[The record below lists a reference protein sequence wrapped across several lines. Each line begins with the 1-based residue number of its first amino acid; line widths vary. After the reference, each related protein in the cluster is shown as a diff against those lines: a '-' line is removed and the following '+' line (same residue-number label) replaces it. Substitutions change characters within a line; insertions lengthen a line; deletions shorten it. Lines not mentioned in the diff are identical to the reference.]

1 MNFFDSVLDPRYF
14 RFQMKIL
21 RPFLLILLLL
31 PLAVGCS
38 TASRDSSSAQA
49 FSAAVVDQEV
59 MGKWARSC
67 ALCHVD
73 GVADAPVVGDTEEW
87 RRRLEQG
94 EDVVMRNVL
103 EGYNS
108 MPPLGYCM
116 ACEISDFRAM
126 IAFMAGTNQ

>member
-1 MNFFDSVLDPRYF
+1 
-14 RFQMKIL
+14 MKT
-21 RPFLLILLLL
+21 PGPSLLLLLLL
-31 PLAVGCS
+31 PLAVACS
-38 TASRDSSSAQA
+38 TASRDTLSAQA
-49 FSAAVVDQEV
+49 FSSSVADQEV

-116 ACEISDFRAM
+116 ACEVSDFRAM
-126 IAFMAGTNQ
+126 IAFMAGINQ